1 MEHGRLLVNKRA
13 LFHQTTSRS
22 ELLDLR
28 VLLEGVYTVLRR
40 TQSVGG
46 EHCCVAKIALVELY

>member
-13 LFHQTTSRS
+13 LFYQTTSRS
-22 ELLDLR
+22 GLLNLH